1 MSYGYTGKI
10 LHVNLTTSE
19 IKVEEP
25 EEHFYRTYMGGSA
38 MGMYYVLKETPAGA
52 EALSPENVLAL
63 CTGVVTGTPISGQS
77 RLTSVAKSPLTGCIG
92 DAQGG
97 GYFPAEMKFS
107 GFDAVI
113 IKGKSPKPVYLWMH
127 HGEAELRDASHLW
140 GMTTGD
146 AEDKL
151 KEELEDKRIEVLQI
165 GPAGENMVRFAA
177 LISMSN
183 RANGRTGMGA
193 VMGSK
198 NLKAVVVR
206 GKQKPSIANPEKF
219 KELQKLA
226 KTNLE
231 PTGMDDFGK
240 YGTPDVCSPQN
251 KSGGLP
257 TYNFNSGT
265 FEKHEEINGKTLYN
279 EHLRGHEKDEQNR
292 FGRDTCFSCSIKCK
306 RVSQIDEGPF
316 KTDAKYGGPEY
327 ETLATFGSY
336 CGISNMDAII
346 HANALCNMYGMD
358 TISCGATIS
367 WAMECWAEGKIT
379 AEDTGGIELEYG
391 SAEAMVKMT
400 EMIAK
405 QEGFGK
411 ILAEGSQKAS
421 EIIGR
426 GTEDYLITS
435 KGQEAPAHMPQV
447 KRSLSVIYA
456 ANPFGADHESSEH
469 DPAYKAYPERME
481 QIGLTNPQE
490 RLALNEEMMRFA
502 MVTQHLSSAVDSL
515 SVCAFI
521 FGASFQ
527 LYDAN
532 QLVEVVNAVTGW
544 DTDMTEILAVGERRL
559 NMLRAFNSREGIG
572 RESDTLPKKMFKRPL
587 EGGRS
592 DGYSIDEKEWETALE
607 DYYRLCDWD
616 VTTGHPS
623 LKKMESL
630 GLGWVVAE
638 NEALSQVVS

>member
-25 EEHFYRTYMGGSA
+25 EEQFYRTYMGGSA

-127 HGEAELRDASHLW
+127 HGEAELKDASHLW

-616 VTTGHPS
+616 VMTGHPS

>member
-10 LHVNLTTSE
+10 LHVNLTASE
-19 IKVEEP
+19 ITVEEP
-25 EEHFYRTYMGGSA
+25 NEQFYRTYMGGSA
-38 MGMYYVLKETPAGA
+38 MGMHYVLKETPAGVDP
-52 EALSPENVLAL
+52 LSPDNVLAL

-127 HGEAELRDASHLW
+127 HGEAELKDAGHLW
-140 GMTTGD
+140 GLTTGD

-165 GPAGENMVRFAA
+165 GPAGENLVRFAA

-206 GKQKPSIANPEKF
+206 GKQKPTIADPERF
-219 KELQKLA
+219 KELQKLG
-226 KTNLE
+226 KTLLE

-240 YGTPDVCSPQN
+240 YGTPDVTSPQN

-265 FEKHEEINGKTLYN
+265 FDKHEEINGRTLYN
-279 EHLRGHEKDEQNR
+279 EHLRGHEKDDQNR
-292 FGRDTCFSCSIKCK
+292 FGRDTCFSCQIKCK
-306 RVSQIDEGPF
+306 RVSQIDEGPY

-367 WAMECWAEGKIT
+367 WAMECWAEGKLT
-379 AEDTGGIELEYG
+379 SEDTGGIELNYG

-405 QEGFGK
+405 REGFGK

-426 GTEDYLITS
+426 GTEEYLITS

-456 ANPFGADHESSEH
+456 TNPFGADHESSEH

-490 RLALNEEMMRFA
+490 KLALNEEMMRFA

-532 QLVEVVNAVTGW
+532 QLVELVNAVTGW
-544 DTDMTEILAVGERRL
+544 DTDITEILAVGERRL

-592 DGYSIDEKEWETALE
+592 DGYVLDEKEWEAALE

-616 VTTGHPS
+616 VKTGHPS

-638 NEALSQVVS
+638 NEALSHVVT

>member
-25 EEHFYRTYMGGSA
+25 DEQFYRTYMGGSA

-165 GPAGENMVRFAA
+165 GPAGENLVRFAA

>member
-19 IKVEEP
+19 ITVEEP
-25 EEHFYRTYMGGSA
+25 EEQFYRTYMGGSA
-38 MGMYYVLKETPAGA
+38 MGMHYVLKETPVGV
-52 EALSPENVLAL
+52 EPLSPDNVLAL

-127 HGEAELRDASHLW
+127 HGEAELRDAGHLW

-165 GPAGENMVRFAA
+165 GPAGENLVRFAA

-206 GKQKPSIANPEKF
+206 GKQKPTIADPERF
-219 KELQKLA
+219 KELQKLG

-231 PTGMDDFGK
+231 PTGMDSFGK
-240 YGTPDVCSPQN
+240 YGTPEVTSPQN

-265 FEKHEEINGKTLYN
+265 FDKHEEINGITLYN
-279 EHLRGHEKDEQNR
+279 EHLRGHERDEQNR

-306 RVSQIDEGPF
+306 RVSQIDEGPY
-316 KTDAKYGGPEY
+316 KTEAKYGGPEY

-379 AEDTGGIELEYG
+379 AEDTGGIELKYG

-405 QEGFGK
+405 REGFGK

-469 DPAYKAYPERME
+469 DPGYKAYPERC
-481 QIGLTNPQE
+481 L
-490 RLALNEEMMRFA
+490 
-502 MVTQHLSSAVDSL
+502 
-515 SVCAFI
+515 
-521 FGASFQ
+521 
-527 LYDAN
+527 LY
-532 QLVEVVNAVTGW
+532 T
-544 DTDMTEILAVGERRL
+544 
-559 NMLRAFNSREGIG
+559 S
-572 RESDTLPKKMFKRPL
+572 
-587 EGGRS
+587 
-592 DGYSIDEKEWETALE
+592 
-607 DYYRLCDWD
+607 
-616 VTTGHPS
+616 PS
-623 LKKMESL
+623 PRD
-630 GLGWVVAE
+630 
-638 NEALSQVVS
+638 

>member
-1 MSYGYTGKI
+1 MPYGYTGKI

-19 IKVEEP
+19 ITVEEP
-25 EEHFYRTYMGGSA
+25 AEEFYRTYMGGSA
-38 MGMYYVLKETPAGA
+38 MGMHYVLKETPAGA
-52 EALSPENVLAL
+52 DALGPENVLAL

-127 HGEAELRDASHLW
+127 RGEAELKDAAHLW
-140 GMTTGD
+140 GLTTGD
-146 AEDKL
+146 TEDKL
-151 KEELEDKRIEVLQI
+151 KVELEDKRIEVLQI
-165 GPAGENMVRFAA
+165 GPAGENLVRFAA

-206 GKQKPSIANPEKF
+206 GKQKPTIADPETF
-219 KELQKLA
+219 KKLQKWGTA
-226 KTNLE
+226 NLE
-231 PTGMDDFGK
+231 ATGMDGFGK
-240 YGTPDVCSPQN
+240 YGTPGVTAPQN

-257 TYNFNSGT
+257 TFNFNSGT
-265 FEKHEEINGKTLYN
+265 FDKAEEIDGVKLYN
-279 EHLRGHEKDEQNR
+279 EHLRGHEKDDQNR

-306 RVSQIDEGPF
+306 RVTEIAEGPF

-327 ETLATFGSY
+327 ETTSTFGSY
-336 CGISNMDAII
+336 CGISDMDAII
-346 HANALCNMYGMD
+346 CANALCNMHGMD
-358 TISCGATIS
+358 TISCGATIA
-367 WAMECWAEGKIT
+367 WAMECWAEGKLT
-379 AEDTGGIELEYG
+379 AEDTGGIELTYG
-391 SAEAMVKMT
+391 NAEAMVKMT
-400 EMIAK
+400 ELIAK
-405 QEGFGK
+405 REGFGK
-411 ILAEGSQKAS
+411 ILAEGSRKAA

-447 KRSLSVIYA
+447 KRSLSIIYA
-456 ANPFGADHESSEH
+456 TNPFGADHESSEH
-469 DPAYKAYPERME
+469 DPGYKAYPERMKY
-481 QIGLTNPQE
+481 IGLTNPQE
-490 RLALNEEMMRFA
+490 KLALNKEMMRFA

-527 LYDAN
+527 LYGADK
-532 QLVEVVNAVTGW
+532 LVEVVNAVTGW
-544 DTDMTEILAVGERRL
+544 DTDITEILAVGERRL
-559 NMLRAFNSREGIG
+559 NMMRAFNSREGIG
-572 RESDTLPKKMFKRPL
+572 READTLSKKMFKRPL

-592 DGYSIDEKEWETALE
+592 DGYVLDEKEWEAALE
-607 DYYRLCDWD
+607 DYYRLCDWN
-616 VTTGHPS
+616 VETGHPS
-623 LKKMESL
+623 LKKLESL

-638 NEALSQVVS
+638 NEVLSKVVS

>member
-25 EEHFYRTYMGGSA
+25 EEQFYRTYMGGSA

-127 HGEAELRDASHLW
+127 HGEAELKDASHLW

-165 GPAGENMVRFAA
+165 GPAGENLVRFAA

-616 VTTGHPS
+616 VMTGHPS

>member
-25 EEHFYRTYMGGSA
+25 EEQFYRTYMGGSA

-165 GPAGENMVRFAA
+165 GPAGENLVRFAA

-206 GKQKPSIANPEKF
+206 GKQKPTIANPEKF

>member
-25 EEHFYRTYMGGSA
+25 EEQFYRTYMGGSA

-592 DGYSIDEKEWETALE
+592 DGYSIDEKEWEKALE

>member
-25 EEHFYRTYMGGSA
+25 EEQFYRTYMGGSA
-38 MGMYYVLKETPAGA
+38 MGMHYVLKETPAGV
-52 EALSPENVLAL
+52 EPLSPDNVLAL

-77 RLTSVAKSPLTGCIG
+77 RLSSVAKSPLTGCIG

-127 HGEAELRDASHLW
+127 HGEAELRDAGHLW

-165 GPAGENMVRFAA
+165 GPAGENLVRFAA

-206 GKQKPSIANPEKF
+206 GKQKPTIANPEKF
-219 KELQKLA
+219 KELQKLG

-240 YGTPDVCSPQN
+240 YGTPDVTSPQN

-265 FEKHEEINGKTLYN
+265 FEKHEEINGKTLYDS
-279 EHLRGHEKDEQNR
+279 HLRGHERDEQNR

-306 RVSQIDEGPF
+306 RVSQIDEGPY
-316 KTDAKYGGPEY
+316 KTEAKYGGPEY

-367 WAMECWAEGKIT
+367 WAMECWAEGKLT
-379 AEDTGGIELEYG
+379 SEDTGGIELKYG

-405 QEGFGK
+405 RKGFGK

-490 RLALNEEMMRFA
+490 KLALNEEMMRFA

-544 DTDMTEILAVGERRL
+544 DTDITEILAVGERRL

-592 DGYSIDEKEWETALE
+592 DGYVLDEKEWEAALE

-616 VTTGHPS
+616 VKTGHPS

-630 GLGWVVAE
+630 GLDWVVAE
-638 NEALSQVVS
+638 NEALSHVVT

>member
-25 EEHFYRTYMGGSA
+25 EEQFYRTYMGGSA

-127 HGEAELRDASHLW
+127 HGEAELKDAGHLW

-165 GPAGENMVRFAA
+165 GPAGENLVRFAA

-206 GKQKPSIANPEKF
+206 GKQKPTIANPEKF

>member
-25 EEHFYRTYMGGSA
+25 DEQFYRTYMGGSA

-165 GPAGENMVRFAA
+165 GPAGENLVRFAA

-616 VTTGHPS
+616 VMTGHPS

>member
-127 HGEAELRDASHLW
+127 HGEAELKDASHLW

-279 EHLRGHEKDEQNR
+279 EHLRGHEKNEQNR

-638 NEALSQVVS
+638 NEGLSQVVS

>member
-25 EEHFYRTYMGGSA
+25 DEQFYRTYMGGSA

-165 GPAGENMVRFAA
+165 GPAGENLVRFAA

-206 GKQKPSIANPEKF
+206 GKQKPTIANPEKF

-592 DGYSIDEKEWETALE
+592 DGYSIDEKEWESALE

-616 VTTGHPS
+616 VMTGHPS

>member
-592 DGYSIDEKEWETALE
+592 DGYSIDEKEWEKALE

>member
-10 LHVNLTTSE
+10 LHVNLTISE

-25 EEHFYRTYMGGSA
+25 EEQFYRTYMGGSA

-127 HGEAELRDASHLW
+127 HGEAELKDAGHLW

-279 EHLRGHEKDEQNR
+279 EYLRGHEKDEQNR

-592 DGYSIDEKEWETALE
+592 DGYSIDEKEWEKALE

-616 VTTGHPS
+616 VMTGHPS

>member
-25 EEHFYRTYMGGSA
+25 DEQFYRTYMGGSA

-165 GPAGENMVRFAA
+165 GPAGENLVRFAA

-206 GKQKPSIANPEKF
+206 GKQKPTIANPEKF

>member
-25 EEHFYRTYMGGSA
+25 EEQFYRTYMGGSA

-127 HGEAELRDASHLW
+127 HGEAELKDAGHLW

-165 GPAGENMVRFAA
+165 GPAGENLVRFAA

-206 GKQKPSIANPEKF
+206 GKQKPTIANPEKF

-592 DGYSIDEKEWETALE
+592 DGYVLDEKEWEAALE
-607 DYYRLCDWD
+607 DYYRLCDWN
-616 VTTGHPS
+616 VETGHPS
-623 LKKMESL
+623 LNKLESL

-638 NEALSQVVS
+638 NQALSQVVS

>member
-19 IKVEEP
+19 ITVEEP
-25 EEHFYRTYMGGSA
+25 EEQFYRTYMGGSA
-38 MGMYYVLKETPAGA
+38 MGMHYVLKETPAGV
-52 EALSPENVLAL
+52 EPLSPDNVLAL

-77 RLTSVAKSPLTGCIG
+77 RLSSVAKSPLTGCIG

-97 GYFPAEMKFS
+97 GFFPAEMKFS

-127 HGEAELRDASHLW
+127 HGEAELRDAGHLW

-165 GPAGENMVRFAA
+165 GPAGENLVRFAA

-206 GKQKPSIANPEKF
+206 GKQKPTIANPEKF
-219 KELQKLA
+219 KELQKLG

-240 YGTPDVCSPQN
+240 YGTPDVTRPHN

-265 FEKHEEINGKTLYN
+265 FEKHAEINGKTLYDS
-279 EHLRGHEKDEQNR
+279 HLRGHERDEQNR

-306 RVSQIDEGPF
+306 RVSQIDEGPY
-316 KTDAKYGGPEY
+316 KTEAKYGGPEY

-367 WAMECWAEGKIT
+367 WAMECWAEGKLT
-379 AEDTGGIELEYG
+379 SKDTGGIELKYG

-405 QEGFGK
+405 REGFGK
-411 ILAEGSQKAS
+411 ILAEGSQKAA

-490 RLALNEEMMRFA
+490 KLALNEEMMRFA

-544 DTDMTEILAVGERRL
+544 DTDITEILAVGERRL

-592 DGYSIDEKEWETALE
+592 DGYVLDEKEWEAALE
-607 DYYRLCDWD
+607 DYYRLCDWN
-616 VTTGHPS
+616 VETGHPS

-638 NEALSQVVS
+638 NESLSQVVS

>member
-25 EEHFYRTYMGGSA
+25 EEQFYRTYMGGSA

-165 GPAGENMVRFAA
+165 GPAGENLVRFAA

-592 DGYSIDEKEWETALE
+592 DGYSIDEKEWESALE

-616 VTTGHPS
+616 VMTGHPS

>member
-25 EEHFYRTYMGGSA
+25 EEQFYRTYMGGSA

-127 HGEAELRDASHLW
+127 HGEAELKDASHLW

-379 AEDTGGIELEYG
+379 AEDTGGIELDYG

>member
-25 EEHFYRTYMGGSA
+25 EEQFYRTYMGGSA

-113 IKGKSPKPVYLWMH
+113 IKGKSTKPVYLWMH
-127 HGEAELRDASHLW
+127 HGEAELKDAGHLW

-165 GPAGENMVRFAA
+165 GPAGENLVRFAA

>member
-25 EEHFYRTYMGGSA
+25 EEQFYRTYMGGSA

-113 IKGKSPKPVYLWMH
+113 IKGKSPKPVYLWIH
-127 HGEAELRDASHLW
+127 HGEAELKDAGHLW

-165 GPAGENMVRFAA
+165 GPAGENLVRFAA

-616 VTTGHPS
+616 VMTGHPS

>member
-1 MSYGYTGKI
+1 MPYGYTGKV
-10 LHVNLTTSE
+10 LHVNLTKGELE
-19 IKVEEP
+19 IEEP
-25 EEHFYRTYMGGSA
+25 DEKFYRTYMGGSP
-38 MGMYYVLKETPAGA
+38 MGLHYVLKETPAGVDPF
-52 EALSPENVLAL
+52 SPDNVLAL
-63 CTGVVTGTPISGQS
+63 CTGVLTGTPVSGQS

-127 HGEAELRDASHLW
+127 HGEAELRDAGHLW
-140 GMTTGD
+140 GLTTGD

-151 KEELEDKRIEVLQI
+151 KEELDDKRIEVLQI
-165 GPAGENMVRFAA
+165 GPAGENLVRFSA

-206 GKQKPSIANPEKF
+206 GKMKPAVSNPEKF
-219 KELQKLA
+219 KEIQKLA
-226 KTNLE
+226 KVNLE
-231 PTGMDDFGK
+231 PTGMDGFGK
-240 YGTPDVCSPQN
+240 YGTPGVTTPQH
-251 KSGGLP
+251 KAGGLP
-257 TYNFNSGT
+257 TYNFNSGN
-265 FEKHEEINGKTLYN
+265 FDKHEEIDGLKLYN
-279 EHLRGHEKDEQNR
+279 EHLRGHEKDDQNR

-306 RVSQIDEGPF
+306 RVAQIDEGPF

-336 CGISNMDAII
+336 CGISDMDAII

-358 TISCGATIS
+358 TISCGATIA
-367 WAMECWAEGKIT
+367 WAMECWEEGKIT
-379 AEDTGGIELEYG
+379 AEDTGGIELQYG
-391 SAEAMVKMT
+391 NAEAMAKIT
-400 EMIAK
+400 EMIANR
-405 QEGFGK
+405 EGFGE
-411 ILAEGSQKAS
+411 ILAEGSKKAA

-469 DPAYKAYPERME
+469 DPGYKAYPERMKE
-481 QIGLTNPQE
+481 IGLTNPQE
-490 RLALNEEMMRFA
+490 KLALNKEMMRFA
-502 MVTQHLSSAVDSL
+502 MITQHLSSAVDSL
-515 SVCAFI
+515 SVCAFV

-527 LYDAN
+527 LYSPEE
-532 QLVEVVNAVTGW
+532 LVKTVNAVMGW
-544 DTDMTEILAVGERRL
+544 DVDMKEILEVGERRL
-559 NMLRAFNSREGIG
+559 NMLRAFNSREGVG

-592 DGYSIDEKEWETALE
+592 DGYVLDEGEWEVALE

-616 VTTGHPS
+616 VETGHPS
-623 LKKMESL
+623 LRKMESL

-638 NEALSQVVS
+638 NEALSHAIT

>member
-25 EEHFYRTYMGGSA
+25 EEQFYRTYMGGSA

-165 GPAGENMVRFAA
+165 GPAGENLVRFAA

>member
-25 EEHFYRTYMGGSA
+25 EEQFYRTYMGGSA

-405 QEGFGK
+405 HEGFGK

-592 DGYSIDEKEWETALE
+592 DGYSIDEKEWEKALE

-616 VTTGHPS
+616 VMTGHPS

>member
-25 EEHFYRTYMGGSA
+25 DEQFYRTYMGGSA

-165 GPAGENMVRFAA
+165 GPAGENLVRFAA

-206 GKQKPSIANPEKF
+206 GKQKPTIANPEKF

-592 DGYSIDEKEWETALE
+592 DGYSIDEKEWESALE